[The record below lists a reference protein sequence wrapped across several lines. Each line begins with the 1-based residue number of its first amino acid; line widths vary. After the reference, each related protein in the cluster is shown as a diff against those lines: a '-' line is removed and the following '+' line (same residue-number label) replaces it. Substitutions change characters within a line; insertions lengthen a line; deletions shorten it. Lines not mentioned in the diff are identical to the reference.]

1 VPAISCNDVDILFFL
16 LFFQSPPSPQ
26 GFVALYATMASSDVD
41 ICLIPEA
48 PFSVDKLC
56 KVIGDRID
64 EKGHCLIVVA
74 EVNVCVCVCVCVCVY
89 VFSLSLSLPP
99 SLSLFLSHY

>member
-1 VPAISCNDVDILFFL
+1 M
-16 LFFQSPPSPQ
+16 
-26 GFVALYATMASSDVD
+26 ALYATMASSDVD

-48 PFSVDKLC
+48 PFSVDKVC

-74 EVNVCVCVCVCVCVY
+74 EVNVCVCV
-89 VFSLSLSLPP
+89 
-99 SLSLFLSHY
+99 